1 MFEDAV
7 SQLEHE
13 HEQLNRLVDG
23 LRDSTQAALRGEANT
38 DELRSDLTEFLRV
51 AQDEL
56 FEHFDVEETGLFPY
70 LLEQLPDTAE
80 VIRGLESGHD
90 RMCGLLSRMERML
103 ELPNETLEA
112 DFDALIALF
121 ARFDAIYARHSR
133 EEAQLLRDTADR
145 LNPEQR
151 AEVARLVAEI

>member
-1 MFEDAV
+1 MYEDAV
-7 SQLEHE
+7 TKLEHE

-23 LRDSTQAALRGEANT
+23 LRDSTQQCLRGEAT
-38 DELRSDLTEFLRV
+38 HAELRADLGEFLRV

-70 LLEQLPDTAE
+70 LLDALPDTQD
-80 VIRGLESGHD
+80 VVRGLEAGHD

-103 ELPNETLEA
+103 DLA
-112 DFDALIALF
+112 DERFEEEFEGLIALF

-133 EEAQLLRDTADR
+133 DEAKLLRDIASR
-145 LNPEQR
+145 LNNEQR
-151 AEVARLVAEI
+151 KTVARIVAEI